1 MFWSRRLAARR
12 SFFLWSGESGALA
25 IATTSL
31 LMRSTAVRLC
41 IGLGTRSFLTSSH
54 SGAAAFSPAIA
65 SMSSAADANPFKRS
79 KIDPSAQP
87 ASTKTI
93 GTHSGTFQADEAL
106 GVWLIRQTPTYRN
119 AKVVRSRDKDVLG
132 PLDIVIDVGGVY
144 DHATLRYDHHQRGY
158 DERFDDKDDGTP
170 RCTKLSASGLVYRHY
185 GREVIKAY
193 YPDLTDDQLELAY
206 SKMYD
211 SFMEAIDAIDTGVE
225 QYPEGTDVLYKD
237 RTGLSSRVS
246 RVNPRWNEID
256 ESTGKRPDENERF
269 EIASAM
275 CGEGFLSILGQ
286 VVESDI
292 PARAFVERA
301 LLSRKDVDESGE
313 IVKFESGGLPWR
325 SHLYELEKT
334 HSVDPLI
341 KFVLYTDVAGM
352 WRVQAVTVEGRGFE
366 NRLSLPEEWRGV
378 RDEDLAKLAGI
389 EGCTFCHAAGFIG
402 GNKTFEGARE
412 MARVALQRK

>member
-1 MFWSRRLAARR
+1 M
-12 SFFLWSGESGALA
+12 
-25 IATTSL
+25 
-31 LMRSTAVRLC
+31 
-41 IGLGTRSFLTSSH
+41 
-54 SGAAAFSPAIA
+54 
-65 SMSSAADANPFKRS
+65 
-79 KIDPSAQP
+79 
-87 ASTKTI
+87 
-93 GTHSGTFQADEAL
+93 
-106 GVWLIRQTPTYRN
+106 
-119 AKVVRSRDKDVLG
+119 
-132 PLDIVIDVGGVY
+132 
-144 DHATLRYDHHQRGY
+144 
-158 DERFDDKDDGTP
+158 
-170 RCTKLSASGLVYRHY
+170 VYRHY

-193 YPDLTDDQLELAY
+193 YPDLIDDQLELAY
-206 SKMYD
+206 TKMYS

-225 QYPEGTDVLYKD
+225 QYPEGTQVLYKD

-256 ESTGKRPDENERF
+256 ESTGKRPDENKRF

-292 PARAFVERA
+292 PARAFVEQA

-325 SHLYELEKT
+325 SHLYELEKI
-334 HSVDPLI
+334 HDVDPLI

-378 RDEDLAKLAGI
+378 RDEDLAKIASI

-412 MARVALQRK
+412 MARVALQKK

>member
-1 MFWSRRLAARR
+1 
-12 SFFLWSGESGALA
+12 
-25 IATTSL
+25 
-31 LMRSTAVRLC
+31 
-41 IGLGTRSFLTSSH
+41 
-54 SGAAAFSPAIA
+54 
-65 SMSSAADANPFKRS
+65 MSSAAGANPFKRS

-106 GVWLIRQTPTYRN
+106 GVWLLRQTPTYRK

-158 DERFDDKDDGTP
+158 DERFDDKDGGTP

-193 YPDLTDDQLELAY
+193 YPDLIDDQLELAY
-206 SKMYD
+206 TKMYS

-225 QYPEGTDVLYKD
+225 QYPEGTQVLYKD

-256 ESTGKRPDENERF
+256 ESTGKRPDENKRF

-275 CGEGFLSILGQ
+275 CGEDFLSILGQ

-325 SHLYELEKT
+325 SHLYELEKI
-334 HSVDPLI
+334 HDVDPLI

-378 RDEDLAKLAGI
+378 RDENLAKIAGI

-412 MARVALQRK
+412 MARVALQKK